1 MHTVKCN
8 KQELLV
14 YGLLWGILFLT
25 PLLGQYLITRQS
37 VDLSFRWVDVF
48 FVWKQYALF
57 FAVFLVHNFL
67 VAPLLVERQRRWL
80 YFSLVAVLL
89 ALFVVVQCSDRPVG
103 MKPSERG
110 QMKDGHRP
118 PPEFGPGED
127 VHPGGDFHPGE
138 DVHPGDDFHPGD
150 MPPPP
155 GWEKDREEVRP
166 PLIFG
171 QHDMVATIIM
181 ILMLGMNLGVK
192 LYFRQR
198 RDREQLALLEKQNL
212 EQQLEYLKY
221 QINPHFL
228 MNTLNNIHALIDIDA
243 ERAKDCIVELSKIM
257 RFVLYEGSKKT
268 VPLSRELAFTQDYIT
283 LMRMRVTDHVKIN
296 MSMPAHIPDGQ
307 IPPLVLITFV
317 ENAFKHGI
325 SYRQESF
332 IDMAV
337 EVKGEPMGAKELRFT
352 CRNSRI
358 PAADDHHGGV
368 GLRNVRQRL
377 DLIYGNRYTLQ
388 IEEQPAT
395 YYVKLIVPLG
405 ELTNS

>member
-1 MHTVKCN
+1 
-8 KQELLV
+8 
-14 YGLLWGILFLT
+14 
-25 PLLGQYLITRQS
+25 
-37 VDLSFRWVDVF
+37 
-48 FVWKQYALF
+48 
-57 FAVFLVHNFL
+57 
-67 VAPLLVERQRRWL
+67 
-80 YFSLVAVLL
+80 
-89 ALFVVVQCSDRPVG
+89 
-103 MKPSERG
+103 
-110 QMKDGHRP
+110 
-118 PPEFGPGED
+118 
-127 VHPGGDFHPGE
+127 
-138 DVHPGDDFHPGD
+138 
-150 MPPPP
+150 MPPVFI
-155 GWEKDREEVRP
+155 GERDIIHIVILV
-166 PLIFG
+166 LIC
-171 QHDMVATIIM
+171 
-181 ILMLGMNLGVK
+181 GMNLGVK
-192 LYFRQR
+192 YYFKS
-198 RDREQLALLEKQNL
+198 RDDQKKLLRLEKQNL